1 MTNPFKFGSVV
12 EDTFFTN
19 RKKEVEFVSKTLDSN
34 NHLIIISPRR
44 FGKTSL
50 IRKVIAETDRKV
62 IYLDV
67 QLTNSVNDFAAQ
79 LLKRIYR
86 VWPGEKL
93 RQLVR
98 HFRIIPNIS
107 LNPLSNE
114 VDISFQTKEAE
125 TPVLEDVFNLL
136 DKIGS
141 EKNRP
146 VVVLDEFQ
154 DIMKL
159 GTGMDKT
166 LRAIMQQHQTVNYVM
181 LGSQESLMREI
192 FEDKKSPFYH
202 FGILFPLEKIEK
214 KHFEKYLSEKFADI
228 TDEADKIAND
238 ILDITEGHPYYTQQL
253 AYYTW
258 NLIDENSENQNIVI
272 KAVDEII
279 YLHDHDYERLWATFN
294 QTDKQTITFMALRND
309 SKISP
314 LSHQADIGPAST
326 VYSSLKRLMIT
337 GCVIKTKNGYE
348 LDDPFFKRWIIQ
360 RRNM

>member
-12 EDTFFTN
+12 EDPFFTN

-67 QLTNSVNDFAAQ
+67 QLNNSVNDFAAQ

-98 HFRIIPNIS
+98 HF
-107 LNPLSNE
+107 
-114 VDISFQTKEAE
+114 
-125 TPVLEDVFNLL
+125 
-136 DKIGS
+136 
-141 EKNRP
+141 
-146 VVVLDEFQ
+146 
-154 DIMKL
+154 
-159 GTGMDKT
+159 
-166 LRAIMQQHQTVNYVM
+166 
-181 LGSQESLMREI
+181 
-192 FEDKKSPFYH
+192 
-202 FGILFPLEKIEK
+202 
-214 KHFEKYLSEKFADI
+214 
-228 TDEADKIAND
+228 
-238 ILDITEGHPYYTQQL
+238 
-253 AYYTW
+253 
-258 NLIDENSENQNIVI
+258 
-272 KAVDEII
+272 
-279 YLHDHDYERLWATFN
+279 
-294 QTDKQTITFMALRND
+294 
-309 SKISP
+309 SP
-314 LSHQADIGPAST
+314 LSYQADIGPAST

-337 GCVIKTKNGYE
+337 GCVIKTNNGYE

>member
-12 EDTFFTN
+12 EDPFFTN

-114 VDISFQTKEAE
+114 VDISFQAKEAE

-202 FGILFPLEKIEK
+202 FGILFPLEK
-214 KHFEKYLSEKFADI
+214 
-228 TDEADKIAND
+228 N
-238 ILDITEGHPYYTQQL
+238 
-253 AYYTW
+253 
-258 NLIDENSENQNIVI
+258 
-272 KAVDEII
+272 
-279 YLHDHDYERLWATFN
+279 
-294 QTDKQTITFMALRND
+294 
-309 SKISP
+309 
-314 LSHQADIGPAST
+314 
-326 VYSSLKRLMIT
+326 
-337 GCVIKTKNGYE
+337 
-348 LDDPFFKRWIIQ
+348 
-360 RRNM
+360 